1 MKIGTLD
8 DLDLPTSGRSNSLR
22 HFWTLIAAVSENA
35 FDEGKAPPRLA
46 EQFTCAIPILNI
58 CGMYAHA
65 EQEAECVDEDV
76 ALAAL
81 DLLARIKALRVE
93 CRPPFCAALLL
104 WESMIATVGLASRP
118 AASRVAT

>member
-1 MKIGTLD
+1 MEIRTLN

-22 HFWTLIAAVSENA
+22 HFGPLITAISENA
-35 FDEGKAPPRLA
+35 LDEGKAPPGFA
-46 EQFTCAIPILNI
+46 QQFTSAVAILNI
-58 CGMYAHA
+58 CGMHAHA

-81 DLLARIKALRVE
+81 NFLARIKALRVE